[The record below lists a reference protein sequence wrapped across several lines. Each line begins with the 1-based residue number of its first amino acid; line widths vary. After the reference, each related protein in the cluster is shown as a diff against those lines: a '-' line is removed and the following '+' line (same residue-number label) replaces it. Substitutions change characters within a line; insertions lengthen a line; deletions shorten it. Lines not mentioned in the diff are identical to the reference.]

1 MIDIQQLTS
10 LISAFRVETE
20 KESISPETVGSILQ
34 AIADLL
40 ATATSETEYNIIRF
54 WKETLQQYRFLY
66 DIQQRNVDDH
76 SNVILQLM
84 ARSMVDGATSSLTLA
99 IGPATRTR
107 ASVLTDE
114 DYSMKIELP
123 LADCPQ
129 NLDIFGM
136 ITRKEVET
144 GGILSDAVLKK

>member
-1 MIDIQQLTS
+1 
-10 LISAFRVETE
+10 
-20 KESISPETVGSILQ
+20 
-34 AIADLL
+34 
-40 ATATSETEYNIIRF
+40 
-54 WKETLQQYRFLY
+54 
-66 DIQQRNVDDH
+66 
-76 SNVILQLM
+76 M
-84 ARSMVDGATSSLTLA
+84 ARSLLDGATSSLTLA